1 MMLRIAFWHLVVLAF
16 CSFSALAHAERAAG
30 YVFND
35 LNGNGQ
41 RDPGEHGI
49 AGVPVSNGR
58 EVVATD
64 EDGSYR
70 LAVQPE
76 TTLFI
81 SKPAGYGVP
90 LDENKLP
97 RFYYLHYPEGTP
109 PDLELRFP
117 GIEPTGALPESVDF
131 PLYTV
136 VPSEQFQVIWFAD
149 PQPQT
154 AAEVGYI
161 RDDVVAEL
169 VGSDAAF
176 GITVGDIMFDDLALI
191 PRYNRIIAQIGI
203 PWYNVPGNHE
213 LNFLSP
219 NDRYSLETFR
229 RYYGPTYYSFDY
241 GDVHFIVLDTVH
253 YLGRD
258 AHRDRPHPRG
268 QGAYEGRIDEAQ
280 LAWLENDLALVP
292 QEKAVVFAM
301 HIPLISHGAGDNPR
315 RQVLNRDVI
324 LRLIADRK
332 HAMAVAGHLH
342 TTEHH
347 YFDAEAGFRGSQPF
361 HLHVLSTVSGSWW
374 SGPMDDRG
382 IPTTHQRDG
391 TPNGYHVMH
400 VNGNRLTLRYKAA
413 GKPAD
418 YQMRITLDTA
428 FHQSS
433 KNGLRDYRMGQLLGG
448 RVDAEQLSSTF
459 VVVNLFD
466 GGSRSTVE
474 YRIGDRAF
482 EPMARAFRTDPFVEE
497 LFLRNAESKKSWVSA
512 QPSSHVWTARLPA
525 DLQPGAHTIVVRAV
539 DEYGQRHQGRKL
551 FELIGTPRIGTN

>member
-1 MMLRIAFWHLVVLAF
+1 MLRIVFWHLAVAAL
-16 CSFSALAHAERAAG
+16 CSLPAPADAEQAAG
-30 YVFND
+30 YVFAD
-35 LNGNGQ
+35 KNGNGQ
-41 RDPGEHGI
+41 RDPGERGI

-58 EVVATD
+58 DVVATGG
-64 EDGSYR
+64 DGSYR
-70 LAVQPE
+70 LAVEPG

-90 LDENKLP
+90 LDENNLP

-109 PDLELRFP
+109 PELELRFP
-117 GIEPTGALPESVDF
+117 GLEPTGALPDSVDF
-131 PLYTV
+131 PLHRV
-136 VPSEQFQVIWFAD
+136 APSEQFQVIWFAD

-191 PRYNRIIAQIGI
+191 PRYNQIIAQIGI

-229 RYYGPTYYSFDY
+229 RYYGPNYYSFDY
-241 GDVHFIVLDTVH
+241 GDVHFIVLDTVR

-258 AHRDRPHPRG
+258 KPHPRG
-268 QGAYEGRIDEAQ
+268 QGTYEGRIDEAQ

-292 QEKAVVFAM
+292 QEKAVVLAM
-301 HIPLISHGAGDNPR
+301 HIPLVSHRAQDNPR
-315 RQVLNRDVI
+315 RQVLNRDAL
-324 LRLIADRK
+324 LRLVAGRK
-332 HAMAVAGHLH
+332 HALAVAGHTH

-374 SGPMDDRG
+374 SGPVDDRG

-391 TPNGYHVMH
+391 TPNGYHVMQ
-400 VNGNRLTLRYKAA
+400 VNGNLLTLRYKAA

-418 YQMRITLDTA
+418 YQMRITLDRA
-428 FHQSS
+428 FHQFS
-433 KNGLRDYRMGQLLGG
+433 KNGLRDYRMGQLLGD
-448 RVDAEQLSSTF
+448 RLDAEQLASAS

-466 GGSRSTVE
+466 EGPRSTVE
-474 YRIGDRAF
+474 YRIADRAF
-482 EPMARAFRTDPFVEE
+482 EPMARVFRADPFVQE
-497 LFLRNAESKKSWVSA
+497 LFLRNAESKKSWVCA
-512 QPSSHVWTARLPA
+512 QPSSHVWTAPLPA
-525 DLQPGAHTIVVRAV
+525 DLQPGAHTITVRAV
-539 DEYGQRHQGRKL
+539 DEYGERHQGRKL
-551 FELIGTPRIGTN
+551 FEVVGAPPRGAY